1 MSTTTTP
8 ESNGTATG
16 TTAETAGTKNRVR
29 SALAGATKYQ
39 RLFAIAGRA
48 AERRSFTVKRTTE
61 EGAVALKLDG
71 GFPTTL
77 DAAGVAKLATQA
89 GAKVSGTVNL
99 GPAVGR
105 WSGVLLGT
113 TAGEMVNEMTSD

>member
-8 ESNGTATG
+8 ETNGTTG
-16 TTAETAGTKNRVR
+16 TPETTGTRNRVKA
-29 SALAGATKYQ
+29 ALTGATKYQ

-48 AERRSFTVKRTTE
+48 AERRSFTAKRETE
-61 EGAVALKLDG
+61 EGTVALKMD
-71 GFPTTL
+71 GFPPTL
-77 DAAGVAKLATQA
+77 DAAGVSKLATQS

-105 WSGVLLGT
+105 WSGVLLGQS
-113 TAGEMVNEMTSD
+113 AGEMVREMTEE

>member
-8 ESNGTATG
+8 ETNGTTG
-16 TTAETAGTKNRVR
+16 SPENGAPKNRLR

-48 AERRSFTVKRTTE
+48 AERKTFTAKRETE
-61 EGAVALKLDG
+61 EGTVVVKMD
-71 GFPTTL
+71 GFPPTL
-77 DAAGVAKLATQA
+77 DAKGVAHLATQS

-105 WSGVLLGT
+105 WGGVLLGT
-113 TAGEMVNEMTSD
+113 SAGDLVREMTTEE